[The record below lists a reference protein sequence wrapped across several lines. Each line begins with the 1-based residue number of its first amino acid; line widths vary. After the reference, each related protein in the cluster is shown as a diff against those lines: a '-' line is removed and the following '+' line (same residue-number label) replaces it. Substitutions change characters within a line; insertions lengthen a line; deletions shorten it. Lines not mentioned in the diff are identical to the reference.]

1 MIRFEPWLV
10 GEKSALIASFL
21 GKFAAEVDRVSPS
34 QWGWWH
40 YQRWLAW
47 WRGSRL
53 PKIIRQYGGYLGSL
67 AAPLAGAASID
78 PTGSTALAATGL
90 KTAGW
95 FSGLF
100 GRAEP
105 LDALKARIV
114 AELKALQM
122 QRPKLRFTVV
132 IDDTDRLDAAEAVE
146 VLRLARKAADFPLVS
161 YVVCFDG
168 RILSKQVET
177 ALSISDGREYLERIF
192 QDVVH
197 IPPQEPFA
205 LRRYLKRLLRDTF
218 QSDMNAQD
226 NEAQYR
232 FEFVF
237 DRWGGAL
244 LSTPRDVV
252 RLHQAIHLAWP
263 EVPKGSDFCDFIWLQ
278 LIKLKWPDFYTW
290 VQNYVQNVG
299 SYRDRGRPGDAESGT
314 AGKELLK
321 LLERFGWH
329 ERLFLSG
336 VDEILPGLKQLRYL
350 REGADFDVFKFE
362 RGELEYFERGRRL
375 GSPSHWRG
383 YFAFALPTY
392 AVKDSELLELRAAC
406 KSDPDSAAK
415 AIIDLLARPHERAGH
430 FLGVLLDR
438 LMDEPVGYDK
448 EESDGLFYAFAET
461 MDDVERATGF
471 NDTEGR
477 NAIWETSR
485 YLLRKSSPSNLIQV
499 LKDGAS
505 LSWLA
510 FIMRDQGFALG
521 KPEGHRSNP
530 ENAWLTEG
538 DFHAALAVLIER
550 FEHIGMKEIFELPA
564 PLNPLFC
571 WVQLGDQA
579 DVMVRFQNA
588 TKTHSEFLSAVGKFK
603 GWANSS
609 NTGVHH
615 PIHAQYIAYFADPDD
630 VHARLNRLAF
640 NGKPKHREVAKAL
653 LAEWVPIKPE
663 T

>member
-1 MIRFEPWLV
+1 MIR
-10 GEKSALIASFL
+10 K
-21 GKFAAEVDRVSPS
+21 
-34 QWGWWH
+34 
-40 YQRWLAW
+40 
-47 WRGSRL
+47 
-53 PKIIRQYGGYLGSL
+53 YGGYLGSL
-67 AAPLAGAASID
+67 AAPVAGAASID

-95 FSGLF
+95 FSALF
-100 GRAEP
+100 GRAET

-114 AELKALQM
+114 AELHALQK
-122 QRPKLRFTVV
+122 QRPKLRFTVI
-132 IDDTDRLDAAEAVE
+132 IDDTDRLDVAEAVE

-177 ALSISDGREYLERIF
+177 ALSISNGREYLERIF

-205 LRRYLKRLLRDTF
+205 LRRYLKRLLRNSF
-218 QSDMNAQD
+218 QTEMNAQD

-232 FEFVF
+232 LEVVF

-244 LSTPRDVV
+244 LNTPRDVV
-252 RLHQAIHLAWP
+252 RLHQAVQLAWP
-263 EVPKGSDFCDFIWLQ
+263 EVPKGSDFCDFVWLQ
-278 LIKLKWPDFYTW
+278 LVKLKWPDFYAW

-299 SYRDRGRPGDAESGT
+299 SYRDRGRPGDAESAT
-314 AGKELLK
+314 AGKGLLT

-336 VDEILPGLKQLRYL
+336 LDEILPGLKQLRYS

-362 RGELEYFERGRRL
+362 QGELEYFERGRRL

-392 AVKDSELLELRAAC
+392 AVKDSELFELRAAC
-406 KSDPDSAAK
+406 KSNPDAA
-415 AIIDLLARPHERAGH
+415 ASLIRSMLARPHERPGH

-448 EESDGLFYAFAET
+448 EESAGLFYAFTET
-461 MDDVERATGF
+461 MDDVERTTGF

-485 YLLRKSSPSNLIQV
+485 FLLRKNSPSNLIQV

-505 LSWLA
+505 LSWLS

-530 ENAWLTEG
+530 ENAWVTEN
-538 DFHAALAVLIER
+538 DFQEAIAVTIGR

-571 WVQLGDQA
+571 WAQLGDQA
-579 DVMVRFQNA
+579 DVKARFLEA
-588 TKTHSEFLSAVGKFK
+588 TKTHAEFLKAVGTFK

-630 VHARLNRLAF
+630 VYARLNRLAF

-653 LAEWVPIKPE
+653 LAEWVPLKPE